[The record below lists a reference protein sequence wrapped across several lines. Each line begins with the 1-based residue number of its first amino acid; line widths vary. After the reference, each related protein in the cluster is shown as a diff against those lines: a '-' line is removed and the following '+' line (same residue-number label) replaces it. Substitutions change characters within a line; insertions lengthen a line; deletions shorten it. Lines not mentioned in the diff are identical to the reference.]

1 MASPSTI
8 AAVATGPAPGSV
20 GILRVSGPEALQ
32 VARTVAP
39 GVPVQPVAR
48 RAYFV
53 KLEDGRGGLLDEGL
67 ALHFPAPHSYTGE
80 DVVELH
86 AHGSPRLLSLLL
98 TALLSTGRAR
108 LAEPGEFT
116 RRAFLNGRLDLQ
128 RAEGVADLVA
138 AESEAAVRAAA
149 AQVAGA
155 LSGRLSPCVEALR
168 ALHADLEAVLAFPD
182 EAGGAEVGMAPR
194 VGAVASQVEALAV
207 EAARGRVV
215 RRGARVV
222 LVGPPN
228 AGKSTL
234 FNRLLGEERALV
246 DDAPGTTRDAL
257 EARLE
262 LDGLAV
268 TLVDTAGLRE
278 APGRLEALG
287 VARARR
293 ELASADLVLLLLPPG
308 EDVTPWLGE
317 LPQGTPWL
325 QLRGK
330 SDVAAGALAEGG
342 GVQGAVGTERSAAGH
357 EAGVAD
363 EAAGLRRGGVSPGE
377 DVALGGALVSEP
389 RVEVVTGESRGPSES
404 SVVSVPAGL
413 GTDRGSFQE
422 NAARGESVASESL
435 LVRAPGTAGERSGP
449 SVLEPSIAGDSD
461 KEVLSPGALRTG
473 SARPGVQG
481 VPVVRSVDGGADAS
495 APDDGLRT
503 ADTGLGGD
511 VLPVSGLTGEGVE
524 ALFHAVRARLLGE
537 GTPGAVAFA
546 SERHAECLARA
557 AAHLSHAALAAEVST
572 LEVVAGEV
580 GLGLQALL
588 AITGEDA
595 GEALLDDIFR
605 RFCIGK

>member
-1 MASPSTI
+1 MAPLSTI
-8 AAVATGPAPGSV
+8 AALATGPAPGGV
-20 GILRVSGPEALQ
+20 GILRVSGPEALL
-32 VARTVAP
+32 VARTVARGLP
-39 GVPVQPVAR
+39 AEPAAR
-48 RAYFV
+48 RAYLV
-53 KLEDGRGGLLDEGL
+53 RLEDGRGGLLDEGL

-98 TALLSTGRAR
+98 SALLATGRAR

-116 RRAFLNGRLDLQ
+116 RRAFLNGRLELQ
-128 RAEGVADLVA
+128 RAEAVADLVA

-155 LSGRLSPCVEALR
+155 LSGRLSPCLETLR
-168 ALHADLEAVLAFPD
+168 GLHADLEAVLAFPD
-182 EAGGAEVGMAPR
+182 EAEGAEAGLLPR
-194 VGAVASQVEALAV
+194 VRAAAAAVEALAT

-262 LDGLAV
+262 LNGLAV

-278 APGRLEALG
+278 APGRLEAMG

-308 EDVTPWLGE
+308 EEPAPWQAE
-317 LPQGTPWL
+317 LPPGTPWL

-330 SDVAAGALAEGG
+330 ADVGGGQADAEPCVTAASGAPGGLTGRDVVVGAGGPFQPGMADGSKSPKTGGEMSRAPRPAGAPGVSDGPRVPGEAEAVGG
-342 GVQGAVGTERSAAGH
+342 G
-357 EAGVAD
+357 
-363 EAAGLRRGGVSPGE
+363 RGRKDVHVPGVSRGAE
-377 DVALGGALVSEP
+377 SAGG
-389 RVEVVTGESRGPSES
+389 S
-404 SVVSVPAGL
+404 SAV
-413 GTDRGSFQE
+413 
-422 NAARGESVASESL
+422 NA
-435 LVRAPGTAGERSGP
+435 PP
-449 SVLEPSIAGDSD
+449 AGDSQG
-461 KEVLSPGALRTG
+461 LALGAAPRGEWVAVAGEDAPPSTFP
-473 SARPGVQG
+473 ARCEQ
-481 VPVVRSVDGGADAS
+481 
-495 APDDGLRT
+495 
-503 ADTGLGGD
+503 
-511 VLPVSGLTGEGVE
+511 VLPVSGLTGEGVD
-524 ALFHAVRARLLGE
+524 ALFEAVCRRLLGE

-546 SERHAECLARA
+546 TERHAECVARA
-557 AAHLSHAALAAEVST
+557 AAHLSQAVLAAEVST

-580 GLGLQALL
+580 GLGLHALL
-588 AITGEDA
+588 DITGEDA

>member
-1 MASPSTI
+1 MAPLSTI
-8 AAVATGPAPGSV
+8 AAVATGPAPGGV
-20 GILRVSGPEALQ
+20 GILRVSGPEALA

-39 GVPVQPVAR
+39 GLPTQPVPRHAYLAR
-48 RAYFV
+48 
-53 KLEDGRGGLLDEGL
+53 LEDGRGGLLDEGL
-67 ALHFPAPHSYTGE
+67 VLHFPAPHSYTGE

-98 TALLSTGRAR
+98 SALLSTGRAR

-128 RAEGVADLVA
+128 RAEAVADLVA

-155 LSGRLSPCVEALR
+155 LSGRLSPCVESLR
-168 ALHADLEAVLAFPD
+168 ALHADLEAVLSFPD
-182 EAGGAEVGMAPR
+182 EAEGAEAGMAPR
-194 VGAVASQVEALAV
+194 VREAARQLQGLAG

-234 FNRLLGEERALV
+234 FNRLLREERALV

-278 APGRLEALG
+278 APGKLEALG
-287 VARARR
+287 VARARK
-293 ELASADLVLLLLPPG
+293 ELSAADLVLLLLPHG
-308 EDVTPWLGE
+308 EDAAPWRAE
-317 LPQGTPWL
+317 WPAGTPWL
-325 QLRGK
+325 ELRGK
-330 SDVAAGALAEGG
+330 ADVVEPEARGDGTPCGPSSEPVVPGG
-342 GVQGAVGTERSAAGH
+342 GAAPGAGVHPGEREGVQSSASGTETASQAGSHAGTVAGHPPAGSSPRSRSA
-357 EAGVAD
+357 E
-363 EAAGLRRGGVSPGE
+363 LR
-377 DVALGGALVSEP
+377 
-389 RVEVVTGESRGPSES
+389 
-404 SVVSVPAGL
+404 
-413 GTDRGSFQE
+413 
-422 NAARGESVASESL
+422 
-435 LVRAPGTAGERSGP
+435 
-449 SVLEPSIAGDSD
+449 
-461 KEVLSPGALRTG
+461 
-473 SARPGVQG
+473 
-481 VPVVRSVDGGADAS
+481 
-495 APDDGLRT
+495 
-503 ADTGLGGD
+503 
-511 VLPVSGLTGEGVE
+511 VSGLTGEGVDALLE
-524 ALFHAVRARLLGE
+524 ALRGLLLGE

-546 SERHAECLARA
+546 TERHAECLARA
-557 AAHLSHAALAAEVST
+557 ASHLSQAVLAVEVST

-588 AITGEDA
+588 DITGEDA